1 MTSGDIMSAVDT
13 IVGIGVLLGLVGAFM
28 GGSEAPAQTS
38 APAEKADEAASG
50 IPYGLVLLFLGI
62 LIWVI
67 FAWLLS
73 NSPNTNKSAQHSAKK
88 RRHKPSA
95 AVIPKAK
102 SPSVSLPV
110 KPKPAIKNKPSAAVL
125 KAKSPSTDILKAK
138 SSAPAKPSR
147 ASGRKYNIPR
157 AE

>member
-1 MTSGDIMSAVDT
+1 MTSGDMMAAVDT
-13 IVGIGVLLGLVGAFM
+13 IIGIDVLLGLVGAFM

-38 APAEKADEAASG
+38 AP
-50 IPYGLVLLFLGI
+50 
-62 LIWVI
+62 
-67 FAWLLS
+67 
-73 NSPNTNKSAQHSAKK
+73 AKK

-147 ASGRKYNIPR
+147 ASGRKYNLPR